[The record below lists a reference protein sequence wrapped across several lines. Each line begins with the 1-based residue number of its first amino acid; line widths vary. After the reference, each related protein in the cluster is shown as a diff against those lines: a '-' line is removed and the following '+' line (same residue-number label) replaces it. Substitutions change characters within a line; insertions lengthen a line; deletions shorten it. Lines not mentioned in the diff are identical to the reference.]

1 MAFKMNGWSG
11 FKKTKSYDQAYKTRD
26 MSTYGNLSKSEYIQE
41 AKRQLASKT
50 FTGGYDAPKKQM
62 LSGTGGGKGTNLAP
76 KKAARR
82 LTTYTKP
89 LSTKK
94 VTKLKTAE
102 KEASPQ
108 PKVDKNS
115 MTANRKKQWQSL
127 KSKFKRKK

>member
-11 FKKTKSYDQAYKTRD
+11 FKKGKSYDQAYKDRD

-41 AKRQLASKT
+41 AKRQTTSKT
-50 FTGGYDAPKKQM
+50 FTGGYDAPTSQM
-62 LSGTGGGKGTNLAP
+62 HSSTGGGAGTNPKP
-76 KKAARR
+76 KK
-82 LTTYTKP
+82 LM
-89 LSTKK
+89 TKK
-94 VTKLKTAE
+94 VAELKTGE
-102 KEASPQ
+102 KEVSPQ